1 MDQTKE
7 FKCNRCGCCCKNLS
21 YLEEARF
28 LDSGNGVCKYYDEVN
43 RKCMIYDF
51 RPDIC
56 RVDKMYKR
64 YKDKMTWDEYIDA
77 NYEAC
82 GMLRKLERDKNNEVV
97 EENKNVK
104 VENDWYN
111 NKVVIEKNVK
121 EEYLFDDDEDFFG

>member
-1 MDQTKE
+1 
-7 FKCNRCGCCCKNLS
+7 
-21 YLEEARF
+21 
-28 LDSGNGVCKYYDEVN
+28 
-43 RKCMIYDF
+43 MIYDF

-64 YKDKMTWDEYIDA
+64 YKDKMTLDEYIDA

-82 GMLRKLERDKNNEVV
+82 EMLRKLERDKNNEVV
-97 EENKNVK
+97 EENKDVK

>member
-28 LDSGNGVCKYYDEVN
+28 LDSGNGVCKYYDKIN

-82 GMLRKLERDKNNEVV
+82 EMLRKLERDKNNEVV
-97 EENKNVK
+97 EENKDVK

>member
-1 MDQTKE
+1 
-7 FKCNRCGCCCKNLS
+7 
-21 YLEEARF
+21 
-28 LDSGNGVCKYYDEVN
+28 
-43 RKCMIYDF
+43 MIYDF

-82 GMLRKLERDKNNEVV
+82 EMLRKLERDKNNEVV
-97 EENKNVK
+97 EENKDVK